1 MQTSAKDLL
10 LVPAN
15 RRERGVRNSH
25 GTWESREFAG
35 PERRLLLGLG
45 WSFSTESLVSALC

>member
-45 WSFSTESLVSALC
+45 WSFSTDSLVSALC